1 MKLRMQQLV
10 TRLCLPVG
18 VLAGVLLHGPL
29 GYAYAQDES
38 SIRSAKLAPI
48 DADFYYGSFRLNEQ
62 FDRMT
67 VGPVARELMDQPVM
81 EKVLAEFRTE
91 WREREGIGGQ
101 ARVLLDNGNVTDVVA
116 FLQELVSKE
125 VFVFGDK
132 NMSKWYDSI
141 AKISEETQ
149 SLLISSNA
157 SSEEQGQII
166 AGKWIEAMKGMEIPT
181 FVFGARCD
189 NVDIGLGKIDQL
201 EIPVFALKQYPEAAP
216 FVQNLKR
223 IEDSRGDRMQW
234 VLNGSQ
240 IQWDS
245 IPTNDVFNEQ
255 MRNQLQSA
263 LNDKSI
269 TVSIGLFDGNFIF
282 AVSPTPEKLLAL
294 GKGKSILEH
303 PDMQPARD
311 LASKSLI
318 SLSYISD
325 AFAKA
330 NFNVTYNNF
339 FSRNAFSG
347 GYQTVQ
353 SLDENSEWRDFFADV
368 VGELKS
374 IDESIAKVVP
384 EFKGATSIGFLT
396 EDGWERHDHLKTKD
410 VLLESSSPLTALEHV
425 GGEPMMMVATRLQDH
440 PEYFQ
445 IARKIVQRAKARFD
459 EAMKLDWSE
468 LNMDMDNDQVRE
480 NVDAFWPLVVRT
492 ADSWDKKFL
501 PAMSGEH
508 AIVLNGGNLAA
519 QQWYKDMP
527 PSADPLPLPEI
538 ALVTG
543 LKNKEAFKS
552 GVEDLLTICDELVVR
567 IREKEFAAIPPD
579 YKIPRPVKSNSDVGE
594 KVGYPIPS
602 DCPVPEEMMPQALFS
617 GDYVMGT
624 YSDKQSASLAR
635 VKKLSVGKGVID
647 PNAQQS
653 NASYIHVGRLF
664 EFARPWV
671 RYALME
677 TLDKSLF
684 EETLPEEYQ
693 QYDMT
698 GKEALSIYSA
708 LGKIGD
714 FSSFSVAKP
723 TGGTFIRSVYRIN
736 KFE

>member
-1 MKLRMQQLV
+1 MKLCMQQLV

-29 GYAYAQDES
+29 GCAYAQDES

-62 FDRMT
+62 WDRLT
-67 VGPVARELMDQPVM
+67 AGPVARELMDQPVM

-101 ARVLLDNGNVTDVVA
+101 ARVLLDNGNVTDFFA

-141 AKISEETQ
+141 AKIGEETQ
-149 SLLISSNA
+149 SLLMSSDV

-201 EIPVFALKQYPEAAP
+201 EIPVFALKQYPDAAP

-240 IQWDS
+240 IPWDS
-245 IPTNDVFNEQ
+245 IPTTDVFDEQ
-255 MRNQLQSA
+255 MRSQFQSA
-263 LNDKSI
+263 FNDKSI

-282 AVSPTPEKLLAL
+282 AVSATPEKLLAL
-294 GKGKSILEH
+294 GKGESILEH
-303 PDMQPARD
+303 PDMQPVRD

-347 GYQTVQ
+347 GYQALQ
-353 SLDENSEWRDFFADV
+353 LLDENSEFRDFFADV
-368 VGELKS
+368 VGDLKWM
-374 IDESIAKVVP
+374 DESIAKVVP
-384 EFKGATSIGFLT
+384 EFKGATSVGFLT

-468 LNMDMDNDQVRE
+468 LDMEMDNDQVRE
-480 NVDAFWPLVVRT
+480 NVDAFWPFVVQI
-492 ADSWDKKFL
+492 ADSWEKKFL

-508 AIVLNGGNLAA
+508 AVVLSGGNLAA

-538 ALVTG
+538 AMVTG
-543 LKNKEAFKS
+543 LKNKDAFNS
-552 GVEDLLTICDELVVR
+552 GVEELLSICDELVER
-567 IREKEFAAIPPD
+567 IREKEFAAIPPN

-624 YSDKQSASLAR
+624 YSDKQAASLSR

-647 PNAQQS
+647 PNARQS

-698 GKEALSIYSA
+698 GKEALSIYSV
-708 LGKIGD
+708 LGKVGD
-714 FSSFSVAKP
+714 FSSCSVSKP

-736 KFE
+736 KSE